1 MKRYYLTSQYPDR
14 ACRCFHKCWFCRKPL
29 RNLIELQFD
38 QPPCSLEHLP
48 LLWPYQW
55 LHLLIQGSMNM
66 KRRKWIEKI
75 TDTENICLLDCFAGK
90 KQSLYWTIYN
100 DIHGDQHWIHY
111 RLLTAFASGAPFV
124 FSRRKLAPSYG
135 SQQISG
141 EHLFPRK

>member
-14 ACRCFHKCWFCRKPL
+14 ACRCIPQVLALPKAFEKSHWAP
-29 RNLIELQFD
+29 
-38 QPPCSLEHLP
+38 PPCSLEHLP

-55 LHLLIQGSMNM
+55 LQLLIEGSTNM
-66 KRRKWIEKI
+66 KKRKWIEKI
-75 TDTENICLLDCFAGK
+75 TDTKNICLLDCFAGK